1 VTVVH
6 TETVKA
12 ADDEDVLRS
21 AGYLLMK
28 AGHHIGVDFDAA
40 LTSLG
45 LTGREFLLLSFVR
58 SAPGL
63 SQQEI
68 SARLGLDPTIVVGLV
83 DALEDRGWVR
93 RAKDPTD
100 RRRNVLSAT
109 DEGGDVHDQAIAAAR
124 AAQDAF
130 LAPLSPT
137 QRAQLAKALR
147 AVLAP
152 RLAWLD
158 G

>member
-1 VTVVH
+1 MT
-6 TETVKA
+6 A
-12 ADDEDVLRS
+12 ADDDVLRS

-28 AGHHIGVDFDAA
+28 AGHYIGIDFDAA

-45 LTGREFLLLSFVR
+45 LSGREFLLLSFVR
-58 SAPGL
+58 SASGL
-63 SQQEI
+63 SQQEL
-68 SARLGLDPTIVVGLV
+68 SARLALDPTIVVGLV
-83 DALEDRGWVR
+83 DALEDRGLVR
-93 RAKDPTD
+93 RAKDPAD

-109 DEGGDVHDQAIAAAR
+109 SEGEAIHDAAIAAAR
-124 AAQDAF
+124 RAQEAF

-137 QRAQLAKALR
+137 QRTQLAKALR

>member
-1 VTVVH
+1 MT
-6 TETVKA
+6 TA
-12 ADDEDVLRS
+12 ADDDVLRS

-28 AGHHIGVDFDAA
+28 AGHYIGIEFDAA
-40 LTSLG
+40 FTSLG
-45 LTGREFLLLSFVR
+45 LNGREFLLLSFAR
-58 SAPGL
+58 SASGL
-63 SQQEI
+63 SQQEL
-68 SARLGLDPTIVVGLV
+68 SDRLALDPTIVVGLV
-83 DALEDRGWVR
+83 DALEDRGLVR
-93 RAKDPTD
+93 RAKDPAD

-109 DEGGDVHDQAIAAAR
+109 PEGIRVHDAAIAAAR
-124 AAQDAF
+124 QAEDAF

-137 QRAQLAKALR
+137 QRAQFAKALR

>member
-1 VTVVH
+1 MT
-6 TETVKA
+6 A
-12 ADDEDVLRS
+12 ADDDVLRS

-28 AGHHIGVDFDAA
+28 AGHHIGVEFDAA

-45 LTGREFLLLSFVR
+45 LTAREFLLLSFVR
-58 SAPGL
+58 SRSGL
-63 SQQEI
+63 SQQEL

-83 DALEDRGWVR
+83 DALEGRGLVM
-93 RAKDPTD
+93 RAKDPAD

-109 DEGGDVHDQAIAAAR
+109 EQGVGAHDAAVAAAR
-124 AAQDAF
+124 RAEDAF
-130 LAPLSPT
+130 LAPLSAP

-152 RLAWLD
+152 KLSWLD